1 MQCRSKVL
9 THRPC
14 RNSSRRHLLTPRN
27 PLPLALCLRH
37 SWSRNVT
44 QRRPFQKSSRH
55 TWRLGRYLGAGG
67 CAGSAC
73 AWDRRRGLAWV
84 MAADGLSALFRSAA
98 MATSSEENS
107 RNLARSRELSPAP
120 TGCAENPPSARAI
133 AATAVV
139 IVFFI
144 LKFPLVPI
152 DPGVGQ
158 FRRRWG
164 CLERGSGRIGNI
176 SRTLSDSGGARAAR
190 SPRQSPSRPCP
201 VGNASGDVPED
212 AVGGQCRS
220 PEAGCASRT
229 GPAFTFRDCMI
240 LNDAACACETGA

>member
-9 THRPC
+9 THRPR

-27 PLPLALCLRH
+27 PLPVALCLRH

-67 CAGSAC
+67 SAGCAC
-73 AWDRRRGLAWV
+73 AWGRRCGLGWAT
-84 MAADGLSALFRSAA
+84 AAGGLSFLFRSAA

-107 RNLARSRELSPAP
+107 RNLARSRESSPAP

-133 AATAVV
+133 AVTAVV

-144 LKFPLVPI
+144 LKSPSVPI
-152 DPGVGQ
+152 DSGVGQ
-158 FRRRWG
+158 FRRLCG
-164 CLERGSGRIGNI
+164 CLERGSGRTGNI
-176 SRTLSDSGGARAAR
+176 SRMLSDSGGAGAAR
-190 SPRQSPSRPCP
+190 ARRQSPSWPAPSATGWGMIRRMRSAAFAGCRWW
-201 VGNASGDVPED
+201 V
-212 AVGGQCRS
+212 RS
-220 PEAGCASRT
+220 PDGSRVHI
-229 GPAFTFRDCMI
+229 PRLHDI
-240 LNDAACACETGA
+240 E